1 MYRLKAF
8 LGAVVGSAA
17 LFAMAAAA
25 NGAAG
30 QNAPAPGAQLFAA
43 KCAACHSVDRAKGSA
58 MAPNL
63 AGVVGRKAGTLPR
76 FTYSPAMVRSNIV
89 WDPVTL
95 DAFLASPQR
104 TVRGN
109 RMAFAGVPNAKE
121 RSDLIAFLQSKK

>member
-1 MYRLKAF
+1 MYRVSAL
-8 LGAVVGSAA
+8 LGSIVGSAGFLA
-17 LFAMAAAA
+17 LMVGANSAAA
-25 NGAAG
+25 
-30 QNAPAPGAQLFAA
+30 QNAPGSGAQVFAA

-76 FTYSPAMVRSNIV
+76 FTYSPAMVRSNMV
-89 WDPVTL
+89 WDPAKL

-109 RMAFAGVPNAKE
+109 RMAFAGLPNAKE
-121 RSDLIAFLQSKK
+121 RADLIAFLQSKK